1 MPPQALSQTQNQP
14 SLDTSIL
21 PRSPTFGSNAV
32 LTAYQLVT
40 RAEDHAVQLHRKIP
54 ANAKQA
60 KAIAASNVLAARV
73 MGYLFIEMHRPRRSL
88 GDVPITRLMTEV
100 LSNSSHDA
108 IYDMGKF
115 YLNHFIRAFRTTNNT
130 YPEPS
135 NHPSR
140 PSIDNLMDILMDT
153 LEGSGKDHRS
163 ARANAL
169 IRDGYKCMLTGL
181 YDETSCTK
189 HPAVRELADQV
200 EASTGLIV
208 TAHIFNEAV
217 LQNIDPNDNFPH
229 DAQRHH
235 ASAALSILKM
245 FGLVDLAD
253 RLATIG
259 NPASATGVHALVNI
273 LSLNSLFHTHFDALK
288 LFLEPIEDGEDD
300 EYDVYIAY
308 PRIARDGPSRIKF
321 VSLPRQKGV
330 DPDGT
335 KYPLPD
341 PRLLALHAV
350 CARVAHMSGAAEVL
364 DEFDRDVK
372 EMGVLAADGSSINT
386 LNLMLGQQDEN
397 PRHVSVKA

>member
-1 MPPQALSQTQNQP
+1 
-14 SLDTSIL
+14 
-21 PRSPTFGSNAV
+21 
-32 LTAYQLVT
+32 
-40 RAEDHAVQLHRKIP
+40 
-54 ANAKQA
+54 
-60 KAIAASNVLAARV
+60 
-73 MGYLFIEMHRPRRSL
+73 
-88 GDVPITRLMTEV
+88 MTEV

-108 IYDMGKF
+108 IYDIGRL
-115 YLNHFIRAFRTTNNT
+115 YLNHFIRAFRTTNNA

-140 PSIDNLMDILMDT
+140 PSIDNLMDILMNT

-163 ARANAL
+163 VRANAL

-189 HPAVRELADQV
+189 HPAVRELADEV

-208 TAHIFNEAV
+208 TSHIFNEAV
-217 LQNIDPNDNFPH
+217 LQNVDPNDNFPGCKYLCNCTALQQH
-229 DAQRHH
+229 Y

-288 LFLEPIEDGEDD
+288 LFLEPTEDGEVEFCHDD

-308 PRIARDGPSRIKF
+308 PRIARDGPSRVKF

-364 DEFDRDVK
+364 DEFDRDVE

-386 LNLMLGQQDEN
+386 LNLMLGQQYEN